1 MTHQTN
7 TTIRNL
13 SVVASVRVT
22 AEANLKRVLYVAQS
36 QRTAENEAQNST
48 TVIAANETVVRQSTV
63 SGGNVTLD
71 NSRNRTDLFDRSLR
85 GLSTATSP
93 LRGALRRGNFSITSV
108 DDGETTSSVTLRA
121 DRYAGGKLFDAG
133 NVVAYNATVR
143 ITTDGL
149 IVSATERIVAQRN
162 DTENRYDFSYEF
174 EPRPV
179 ALPAVPQVPA
189 NVRVESGDSGA
200 E

>member
-1 MTHQTN
+1 M
-7 TTIRNL
+7 
-13 SVVASVRVT
+13 T